1 MTNGQAKSDLDHTLE
16 NLKNVVQ
23 SLNSKQQT
31 LITEWLKLYSDYLIK
46 EQTFNPV
53 TDTIKYEA
61 GSIVSI
67 ELGYNP
73 GSEHGGSHYA
83 VVVEDNAKTSPIVV
97 VVPLGSSKPTK
108 AVHFNDVD
116 LGVIPGINALSR
128 YPADTK
134 SIATVSQ
141 IRAISKIRI
150 SAPVRSGDQIIFV
163 PTPELRRLYDKIK
176 QRFTTKGLNRTN
188 R

>member
-1 MTNGQAKSDLDHTLE
+1 MKLLEIRIGGNHLTDGQAKLDLEHTLE
-16 NLKNVVQ
+16 NLKNVVH

-31 LITEWLKLYSDYLIK
+31 LITEWLKLYSEYLIK

-67 ELGYNP
+67 ELGYNR

-97 VVPLGSSKPTK
+97 LVPLGSSKPTK

-116 LGVIPGINALSR
+116 SL
-128 YPADTK
+128 K
-134 SIATVSQ
+134 
-141 IRAISKIRI
+141 
-150 SAPVRSGDQIIFV
+150 
-163 PTPELRRLYDKIK
+163 
-176 QRFTTKGLNRTN
+176 
-188 R
+188 